1 MRNTKGLENAGNAQ
15 ENGKRLESRTF
26 DRPGHRPTDL
36 ERLLLSLVVQ
46 VVVVVAAAPVVVVI
60 RLLTSILLQY
70 TACLQ
75 LLVYLFQR
83 HD

>member
-1 MRNTKGLENAGNAQ
+1 MENAGNAQ

-36 ERLLLSLVVQ
+36 DRLLLSLVVQ
-46 VVVVVAAAPVVVVI
+46 VVVVVVAVVI

-70 TACLQ
+70 TIFLQ